1 MVVACIALLVALA
14 GTSVAA
20 VKIVV
25 PRNSVGPLQLQPN
38 SVTSAKVRNGSLLKV
53 DFKSGQ
59 LPRGPVGP
67 RGAPGPV
74 GPTGP
79 AGPAG
84 PAGASGVAAPGYVA
98 QVLTTSST
106 ASPSTTSTNFTDVNN
121 AALNVT
127 VPSGETDQVVVFF
140 SAASACSGGSQL
152 RTCHVRILVDGNE
165 LAPSVG
171 GNSNWDNNDNGVKTT
186 GCGANPCT
194 SANLQTSFNPKSASE
209 FEERSM
215 VRYSGNLS
223 AGTHTVKVQFETA
236 NSSTTIKLTEWSL
249 VVQRVRVA

>member
-59 LPRGPVGP
+59 LPRGARGPVGP
-67 RGAPGPV
+67 PGPA

-106 ASPSTTSTNFTDVNN
+106 ASPSTTSTNYTDVNN

-127 VPSGETDQVVVFF
+127 VPTGETDQVVAYF
-140 SAASACSGGSQL
+140 SAASACYGGTQL
-152 RTCHVRILVDGNE
+152 RTCRVRILVDGNE
-165 LAPSVG
+165 LAPAVG
-171 GNSNWDNNDNGVKTT
+171 GNSNWDNNDNGSKGQPPV
-186 GCGANPCT
+186 
-194 SANLQTSFNPKSASE
+194 FNSKSSGNFSE
-209 FEERSM
+209 RAM
-215 VRYSGNLS
+215 VRYSGNLA

-236 NSSTTIKLTEWSL
+236 DSATTIKLTEWSL